1 MSTEKPARQAVG
13 RLVRPDD
20 GPALADLFEAIAD
33 PRFQPHPMTAA
44 AAEEIAA
51 YDGKD
56 VYAVLESEDG
66 QLLAYGLLRGWDE
79 GYAVPSLGVAVRAD
93 HRRRGYGRQMMV
105 WLGEEARRRGA
116 DRIRL
121 RVHEDNRAA
130 RDLYSALGYVV
141 TGEERGELVMV
152 LELAAR

>member
-1 MSTEKPARQAVG
+1 AAAWARARSPTYRSVPPTRGSNRRTTCSTRMGLRYVAKPAAETSHRASSADQAPGRGPNAVSTEKPARQAVG
-13 RLVRPDD
+13 RLVRSDD
-20 GPALADLFEAIAD
+20 GPAL
-33 PRFQPHPMTAA
+33 
-44 AAEEIAA
+44 
-51 YDGKD
+51 
-56 VYAVLESEDG
+56 
-66 QLLAYGLLRGWDE
+66 
-79 GYAVPSLGVAVRAD
+79 GVAVNAD
-93 HRRRGYGRQMMV
+93 HRRGGYGRQMMV